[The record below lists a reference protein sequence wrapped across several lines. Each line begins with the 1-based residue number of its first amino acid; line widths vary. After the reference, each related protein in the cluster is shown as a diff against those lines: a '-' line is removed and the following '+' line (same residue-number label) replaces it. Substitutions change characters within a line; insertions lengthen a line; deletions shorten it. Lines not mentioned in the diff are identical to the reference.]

1 MIQIYPSVV
10 QASLSSLHLNRGQQ
24 VMMTDRGNQES
35 ICVIFPQNCTLQ
47 RCSFS
52 TLGTSLWLA
61 NSLESLITHNHFFFS
76 SASSISNASQ
86 LLQTSSGGNY
96 RRKKEKTYIHSPS
109 HYLSLPVPMGNALIP
124 QNLNVKMAC
133 DVSLNL
139 NNVC

>member
-1 MIQIYPSVV
+1 M
-10 QASLSSLHLNRGQQ
+10 QASLSSLHRGQQ

-47 RCSFS
+47 HCSFS

-61 NSLESLITHNHFFFS
+61 NSLESLITHNHFFFG
-76 SASSISNASQ
+76 SATSISNASQ
-86 LLQTSSGGNY
+86 LLQTSSGDNY

-124 QNLNVKMAC
+124 QNLKMAC
-133 DVSLNL
+133 NVSLNL